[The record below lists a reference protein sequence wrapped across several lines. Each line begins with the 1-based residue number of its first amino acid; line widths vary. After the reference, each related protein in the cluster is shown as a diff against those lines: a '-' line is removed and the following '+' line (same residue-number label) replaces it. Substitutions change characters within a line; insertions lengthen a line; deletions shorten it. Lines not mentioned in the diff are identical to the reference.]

1 MYVKQFFL
9 FGEWRLIFLFWDLLS
24 PPCKTIQWTFI
35 VQEKAKTEEAHEKA
49 VVVSQWTS
57 MLNILKHHIIE
68 QGLKFT
74 EITGQ
79 VMDNMSHRGDA
90 RLSEKL
96 SFLLILCLRILS
108 DNIDNKKYLWAN

>member
-1 MYVKQFFL
+1 MSKILSRLASFF
-9 FGEWRLIFLFWDLLS
+9 FNHVSLS
-24 PPCKTIQWTFI
+24 LYKYTVWYFRHFI
-35 VQEKAKTEEAHEKA
+35 IQEKAETEEVHEKA

-79 VMDNMSHRGDA
+79 VTYNSH
-90 RLSEKL
+90 
-96 SFLLILCLRILS
+96 I
-108 DNIDNKKYLWAN
+108 